1 MAVVSS
7 NKKRDFKI
15 ILYIALGSV
24 SDVTQGALKKPPQ
37 GLGSLE
43 CVINILNIGVAK
55 YGGRGQLAPLH

>member
-43 CVINILNIGVAK
+43 WVINILNMGVAK